1 MLLLLVST
9 GAASAVTFSYTVSCQ
24 SLNVGPDQIQAY
36 TQTGSV
42 NLVPNVANTSNT
54 VDFFN
59 AQTTIVF
66 NAANATFSGTLPC
79 NFTLGGVTVNAS
91 RPFQLT
97 ITDTGIVGTASES
110 GDRPQGLPFS
120 SHETHTFTF
129 QAFSFNVVI
138 PGQGTVT
145 VSQGVRTVTG
155 TLNLI
160 PASAGTGAL
169 APISTTV
176 TADPASS
183 SLLFVPLPPVPL
195 PPSIFFTLT
204 GLGAASWYEIRRR
217 KLAALRG

>member
-9 GAASAVTFSYTVSCQ
+9 GAANAVTFNYSITCQ

-79 NFTLGGVTVNAS
+79 NFTLGSVTVNAS
-91 RPFQLT
+91 RQFQLA
-97 ITDTGIVGTASES
+97 ITDVGLVGTAKES
-110 GDRPQGLPFS
+110 STRPQGIAT

-160 PASAGTGAL
+160 PATAGTGTL

-204 GLGAASWYEIRRR
+204 GLGAAGWYEIRRR